1 MRSPLAASDRTLE
14 TLRAGEIDV
23 LGLLP
28 YSSNYVF
35 LARLQHGDHDVLA
48 VYKPQRGER
57 SLWDFPEGTL
67 AAREVGAFVV
77 SQAAGWGL
85 VPPTVLRNDAPM
97 GPGSF
102 QEFIEHDPERHFFTL
117 AEERFDE
124 FRAFA
129 ALDAVINNADRKGGH
144 VLEDAERRL
153 WGVDHGLSFNLA
165 PKLRTVI
172 WAFAGEPIDAPNR
185 QLIESLTTGFSTQQG
200 WGAELG
206 ELLSPAEA
214 RATFERAAGLLQEG
228 AFPCPQT
235 SHHLPWPLV

>member
-1 MRSPLAASDRTLE
+1 MPLTPAEVDKTLE

-23 LGLLP
+23 LGHLQ

-35 LARLQHGDHDVLA
+35 LARLEHEGNEELA
-48 VYKPQRGER
+48 VYKPRKGETP
-57 SLWDFPEGTL
+57 LWDFPEGTL

-77 SQAAGWGL
+77 SEAAGWNL
-85 VPPTVLRNDAPM
+85 VPPTVLRDDAPM
-97 GPGSF
+97 GPGSL
-102 QEFIEHDPERHFFTL
+102 QRFIEHDPERHFFTL
-117 AEERFDE
+117 AEERFVD

-144 VLEDAERRL
+144 ILEDAERRL

-172 WAFAGEPIDAPNR
+172 WAFAGDAIDHTIRRNLQA
-185 QLIESLTTGFSTQQG
+185 LTLGFSASEG

-206 ELLSPAEA
+206 RLLSPAEA
-214 RATFERAAGLLQEG
+214 RATLERATGLLEDG
-228 AFPCPQT
+228 IFPCPET
-235 SHHLPWPLV
+235 PHHLPWPLV